1 MPRFQADGDARD
13 RATSL
18 GASGRGEASFGFT
31 PALWFIG
38 YRKAAIKAEVT
49 FAIARLKLAAGA
61 IIFGLRPQHV
71 STRAVS
77 ERSAPRYPVAA
88 RRSLP
93 GTTHWP
99 ECVLQGGFSRVAA
112 MFWIYWDTFW
122 SLFFSAVWFLTIVS
136 HPDAEVAETYR

>member
-1 MPRFQADGDARD
+1 VPRFQADGDARD

-61 IIFGLRPQHV
+61 IIFDLRPRTSVQEPCLSDQHRG
-71 STRAVS
+71 TRRCAAVT
-77 ERSAPRYPVAA
+77 A
-88 RRSLP
+88 
-93 GTTHWP
+93 
-99 ECVLQGGFSRVAA
+99 
-112 MFWIYWDTFW
+112 
-122 SLFFSAVWFLTIVS
+122 
-136 HPDAEVAETYR
+136 